1 MKHIFLLVALCCL
14 SGEPAGNPSP
24 ATTAG
29 SAAIQEK
36 KGRQFELQGQLAS
49 HLGVRL
55 TRVFSAVTLS
65 NAYRPFRLNT
75 LTDLSG
81 RFKFKKVPEGT
92 YILTVSIPRK
102 RTSTRTIEMTPSF
115 ADSKN
120 RIRVT
125 VLVSAAGN
133 REPHQISVAELA
145 VPNKARRAYAKA
157 QNKLAR
163 GRTEA
168 AVKHLKRALSLAPA
182 FPTALNSLGTILFQT
197 GKYEEARKYFEKALE
212 HDPAAY
218 SPLVNLAGALA
229 SLGLFEEA
237 LEINLQAAQYRPL
250 DPLVHAQLGSLLWS
264 PGAAE

>member
-1 MKHIFLLVALCCL
+1 M
-14 SGEPAGNPSP
+14 
-24 ATTAG
+24 
-29 SAAIQEK
+29 
-36 KGRQFELQGQLAS
+36 
-49 HLGVRL
+49 
-55 TRVFSAVTLS
+55 FSAVTLS